1 MDSYFVFYG
10 LIVYFRSDSEYLSTL
25 DETRWLKYISELLR
39 VSGEVSS
46 ALHKGASVAVCYE
59 AGWDR
64 TTQVSCVLI
73 NAHHVIHLCFV
84 GCVIGTT
91 YVRSLL
97 SNYGRFSGMCVL
109 HAAIYKHCA
118 TQTSL
123 SFHWFIGCNTDN
135 ILIEHT
141 PS

>member
-1 MDSYFVFYG
+1 MYFNGFFISY
-10 LIVYFRSDSEYLSTL
+10 IFRSDSEYLSTL

-64 TTQVSCVLI
+64 TTQVSYVLI
-73 NAHHVIHLCFV
+73 NAHSITYLCFI
-84 GCVIGTT
+84 GCVIGTA
-91 YVRSLL
+91 YVRSIL

-109 HAAIYKHCA
+109 YILPYTNVVPH
-118 TQTSL
+118 TSL
-123 SFHWFIGCNTDN
+123 HEWNT
-135 ILIEHT
+135 
-141 PS
+141 